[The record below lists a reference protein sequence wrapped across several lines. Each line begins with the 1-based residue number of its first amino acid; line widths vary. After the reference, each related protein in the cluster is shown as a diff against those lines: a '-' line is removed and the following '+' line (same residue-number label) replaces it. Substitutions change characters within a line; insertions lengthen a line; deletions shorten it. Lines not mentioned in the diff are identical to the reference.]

1 MKNKKEN
8 KNPYIPDER
17 QMQIRGKSAAVA
29 LVFVLICLGV
39 ATVYRVVTTE
49 NIGWEFWVILA
60 TLAVM
65 LISGRVFG
73 DIEAP
78 KDIWGKP
85 LPLGNSKED
94 KRARKK
100 DYLLRSV
107 SFALGMAVMEIILIA
122 TGEFELTDMYAAEVI
137 FPNLSRGATIAV
149 TVVIAFVSMFIISYV
164 CDYFI
169 GEKFKVKRYN
179 ALMAK
184 LDAEDEED

>member
-8 KNPYIPDER
+8 KNPYIIDER

-29 LVFVLICLGV
+29 FVFVLICLGV
-39 ATVYRVVTTE
+39 ATVYRVVTTD

-60 TLAVM
+60 SLAVM
-65 LISGRVFG
+65 LIAGRIFG

-78 KDIWGKP
+78 KDIFGKP

-94 KRARKK
+94 KKARKK
-100 DYLLRSV
+100 DYFLRSV
-107 SFALGMAVMEIILIA
+107 YFALGMTVMEIILIT
-122 TGEFELTDMYAAEVI
+122 TGEFELTDMDVAEAI
-137 FPNLSRGATIAV
+137 FPNLGRGATIAV

-164 CDYFI
+164 CDYII

-184 LDAEDEED
+184 LDAEEDEE

>member
-17 QMQIRGKSAAVA
+17 QMQIRGKSVVVA

-107 SFALGMAVMEIILIA
+107 YFALGMAVMEIILIA
-122 TGEFELTDMYAAEVI
+122 TGEFELTDMDVAEAI
-137 FPNLSRGATIAV
+137 FPNLSRGTTIAV
-149 TVVIAFVSMFIISYV
+149 TVVIAFVSMFIISFV
-164 CDYFI
+164 FDYII

>member
-17 QMQIRGKSAAVA
+17 QMQIRGKSAVVA

-107 SFALGMAVMEIILIA
+107 YFALGMAVMEIILIA
-122 TGEFELTDMYAAEVI
+122 TGEFELTDMDVAEAI
-137 FPNLSRGATIAV
+137 FPNLSRGTTIAV
-149 TVVIAFVSMFIISYV
+149 TVVIAFVSMFIISFV
-164 CDYFI
+164 FDYII